1 MGEIIE
7 KTEPRMG
14 YMIDQQDKRYEGEL
28 QLKRVNGTITHTT
41 VKTADEKFKLDIQDI
56 KKYDVLLTAAEWTK
70 DGTKMHKQDGR
81 NVTPGRAR
89 LKSELGCI

>member
-41 VKTADEKFKLDIQDI
+41 VKIADEKFKLDIQDI

-81 NVTPGRAR
+81 NVTPGSAR